1 MAPENAPAEAVP
13 AGSPSRRVPDGYRQ
27 GLITAITVLLGF
39 SLAFV
44 RFWSFEAAG
53 QWPVQS
59 VFSTGASVLA
69 IVFQLVALIRALRIE
84 DQYEDEYRQTVRWFI
99 ASVVALV
106 LGLLLG
112 AIEVAATGAE

>member
-1 MAPENAPAEAVP
+1 MGPKDTPAWPAPASAQP
-13 AGSPSRRVPDGYRQ
+13 HRVPDGYRQ

-53 QWPVQS
+53 QWAAQS
-59 VFSTGASVLA
+59 ALSTGASLLA
-69 IVFQLVALIRALRIE
+69 VVFQLVALIRALRIE
-84 DQYEDEYRQTVRWFI
+84 DQYEGEYRKTVRWFI
-99 ASVVALV
+99 ASAVALL

-112 AIEVAATGAE
+112 AIELATAGSA